1 MEVYVAQN
9 PLLDEAQ
16 HIAIVS
22 ASGNGAG
29 HDRPAKPAA
38 MPSDMTVPEADAMAR
53 VRSLGINWR
62 SLRRHAVAERAAVER
77 QGKVWYSKG
86 FVDALCS
93 SWMTRD
99 EAMRLM
105 GVNSTSTFRYHV
117 KNENIRESVQTPK
130 GPRQKT
136 ICSLGDLRP
145 RSRAEWL
152 KLAHKVEQALSGQE
166 DLFEEADGE
175 VRAVLAK
182 VKRTRRNSFSV
193 ACEL

>member
-1 MEVYVAQN
+1 
-9 PLLDEAQ
+9 
-16 HIAIVS
+16 
-22 ASGNGAG
+22 
-29 HDRPAKPAA
+29 